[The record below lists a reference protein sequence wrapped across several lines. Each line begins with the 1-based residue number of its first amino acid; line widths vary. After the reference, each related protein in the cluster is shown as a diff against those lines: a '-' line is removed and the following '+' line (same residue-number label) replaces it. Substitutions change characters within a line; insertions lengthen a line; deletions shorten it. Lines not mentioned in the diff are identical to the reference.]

1 MREKI
6 AAYLERAGRPL
17 PAEQIL
23 REVLNVLS
31 PNSFAAERVLKGI
44 LGSDPRF
51 HRSRGLWRLTA
62 RPALRL
68 AETAALYLQW
78 SASLPRCFRGAIHL
92 CETGPFFEFQ
102 HTTEVSGSR
111 DSGSL
116 REARLQAENRL
127 LLVWSG
133 RELRLWNHLLRS
145 VGLPEWKGE
154 SLALSKLAA
163 RALPQAPRC
172 RNLEDLAPLL
182 DLPPPDAERPSSMAR
197 FLGLAFQ
204 SLIDLVPASSR
215 GSLVGLERWIAEG
228 SVTVDF
234 SRFAFGRDLLARIP
248 ESPGVYLMRDRTGE
262 VIYVGKAGNLRRR
275 VRSYF
280 TPLALKDAK
289 VARIHSQLYSLQFLT
304 CANEVEALLLEMRMI
319 RDFRPLINLQAEI
332 HEQPARYGHACN
344 LLLLVPS
351 GRSAE
356 VYFLKDG
363 AFAARHTALLGRA
376 PSKRLQDKIRTV
388 YFAPRRRKSAKA
400 EEWETEIVSR
410 WLAAHR
416 KHLNLV
422 DVDEA
427 GGRAAVLRRLAS
439 YLRDPDRLT
448 RKVYY
453 R

>member
-6 AAYLERAGRPL
+6 AGYLEKAGRPL

-23 REVLNVLS
+23 REALNILS

-51 HRSRGLWRLTA
+51 HRSQGLWRLTA
-62 RPALRL
+62 RSAPRL
-68 AETAALYLQW
+68 TETAAFYLQW

-92 CETGPFFEFQ
+92 SATGSSFEFL
-102 HTTEVSGSR
+102 HTEASTSQ
-111 DSGSL
+111 DSGPL

-127 LLVWSG
+127 LLAWSG
-133 RELRLWNHLLRS
+133 RELQLWNHLLRS
-145 VGLPEWKGE
+145 AGLPQWKGE
-154 SLALSKLAA
+154 SLALGKLAA

-182 DLPPPDAERPSSMAR
+182 DLAPPDTERPTSMAR
-197 FLGLAFQ
+197 FLDLSFQ
-204 SLIDLVPASSR
+204 NLIDLVPARRR
-215 GSLVGLERWIAEG
+215 GSLAELERWIAEG
-228 SVTVDF
+228 RVKVDF

-262 VIYVGKAGNLRRR
+262 VIYVGKAGNLQRR

-280 TPLALKDAK
+280 TPQALKDAK
-289 VARIHSQLYSLQFLT
+289 VSRIHSQLYSLQFLS
-304 CANEVEALLLEMRMI
+304 CATEIEALLLEMRMI
-319 RDFRPLINLQAEI
+319 RDFRPPINLQAEI

-344 LLLLVPS
+344 LLLLVPGGGS
-351 GRSAE
+351 VA

-363 AFAARHTALLGRA
+363 AFVARHTAPLGRA
-376 PSKRLQDKIRTV
+376 PSKRLRDRIRTV
-388 YFAPRRRKSAKA
+388 YFASRRRKPATT
-400 EEWETEIVSR
+400 EEWETEIVVR
-410 WLAAHR
+410 WVAAHR
-416 KHLNLV
+416 KHLNLI

-427 GGRAAVLRRLAS
+427 GDREAVLHRLES
-439 YLRDPDRLT
+439 YLKDPDRLT

>member
-6 AAYLERAGRPL
+6 AGYLERAGRPL

-23 REVLNVLS
+23 REVLNILS

-51 HRSRGLWRLTA
+51 HRSQGLWRLTA

-68 AETAALYLQW
+68 PETAALYLQW
-78 SASLPRCFRGAIHL
+78 STSLPRCFRGAIHL
-92 CETGPFFEFQ
+92 CAIGSFFEFQ
-102 HTTEVSGSR
+102 HAEASMSQDLGP
-111 DSGSL
+111 L

-154 SLALSKLAA
+154 SLALDKLAA
-163 RALPQAPRC
+163 RALPQAPRY
-172 RNLEDLAPLL
+172 RNLEDFAPLL
-182 DLPPPDAERPSSMAR
+182 DLAPPNTERPASMAR
-197 FLGLAFQ
+197 FLGLIFQ
-204 SLIDLVPASSR
+204 SLIDLVPAKSR
-215 GSLVGLERWIAEG
+215 ASLVELERWIAEG
-228 SVTVDF
+228 RVTVDF

-280 TPLALKDAK
+280 TPKALKDAK
-289 VARIHSQLYSLQFLT
+289 VARIHSQLYSLQFLS

-344 LLLLVPS
+344 LLLLVPG

-363 AFAARHTALLGRA
+363 AFAARHTAPLGRT
-376 PSKRLQDKIRTV
+376 PSKRLRDKIRTV
-388 YFAPRRRKSAKA
+388 YFATRRRKPAKT

-410 WLAAHR
+410 WLTAHR
-416 KHLNLV
+416 KHLNLI

-427 GGRAAVLRRLAS
+427 GDRNAVLRRLAS